1 MNTSTE
7 MAPEE
12 LLSVAAQYS
21 REPQLSNGQ
30 LWLDVN
36 VGWYRIPFLLS
47 VDISFK
53 HSLKNVACY
62 MINYTY
68 LIIVSLS

>member
-12 LLSVAAQYS
+12 LLPVAAQYS

-36 VGWYRIPFLLS
+36 VAWYRIPFLLS
-47 VDISFK
+47 VDMSFK
-53 HSLKNVACY
+53 HSLKNDACY
-62 MINYTY
+62 MINYT
-68 LIIVSLS
+68 